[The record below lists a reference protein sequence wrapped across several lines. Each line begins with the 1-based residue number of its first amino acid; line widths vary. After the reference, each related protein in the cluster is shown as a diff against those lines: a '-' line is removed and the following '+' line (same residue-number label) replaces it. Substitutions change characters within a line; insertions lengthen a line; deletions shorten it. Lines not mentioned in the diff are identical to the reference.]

1 MPSRREQITMSPQE
15 VRAYLEAQ
23 RRIVLVTIGADGMP
37 HAVPMN
43 YGLDDAGRVLLTAF
57 AKSQKVRNLERDPRA
72 TLLVESGAT
81 YGELK
86 AVMLQCRVELVRD
99 PDRMAGLMA
108 RLRADDMMATSISG
122 PMEGQVRASL
132 AKRVVMICTP
142 QRTISWDHGLLGTF
156 Y

>member
-1 MPSRREQITMSPQE
+1 MPSRREQIAMTPDE
-15 VRAYLEAQ
+15 VRAYLEGQ

-43 YGLDDAGRVLLTAF
+43 YGLDDAGRVLITAF

-72 TLLVESGAT
+72 TLLVESGTA

-86 AVMLQCRVELVRD
+86 AVMLQCAVELVRD
-99 PDRMAGLMA
+99 VDRMAELM
-108 RLRADDMMATSISG
+108 RRVRADEGMAASISG
-122 PMEGQVRASL
+122 AMSEQVRASL
-132 AKRVVMICTP
+132 VKRAVLVCTP
-142 QRTISWDHGLLGTF
+142 FRTVSWDHARLGAF